1 MFFLLSKALLFLISP
16 FVWVVTAVL
25 IYFFHPKN
33 SWKKPAIR
41 IGLVVFLLFTNT
53 AIYLECMRLW
63 EVQGTPITEVKSH
76 DVGIV
81 LGGMTE
87 YNSDL
92 KTLSIRRGGDR
103 IWQAISLYKAQ
114 KIKKILISGDNGYIS
129 DRGLHEAQQLK
140 EVLVN
145 WGIPA
150 QDIIAET
157 KSKNTY
163 ENAQETAKILRRS
176 YPHLKTKLLI
186 TSGRHMK
193 RSLACFE
200 KAEMT
205 CTPFSTDLFSGP
217 TRNYHWDQ
225 YIIPDSSTLLDWNE
239 LLREWVGYFTYWITG
254 KI

>member
-16 FVWVVTAVL
+16 FVWMITAVL
-25 IYFFHPKN
+25 IYFFPPKN

-53 AIYLECMRLW
+53 AIYLEFMRKW
-63 EVQGTPITEVKSH
+63 EVHGTPISKVGQH

-103 IWQAISLYKAQ
+103 IWQAISLYKAH
-114 KIKKILISGDNGYIS
+114 KIKKILISGDNGYVS

-140 EVLVN
+140 EVLIN
-145 WGIPA
+145 WGIPSN
-150 QDIIAET
+150 DIIAET

-176 YPHLKTKLLI
+176 YPHLNTKLLI

-193 RSLACFE
+193 RALACFE
-200 KAEMT
+200 KADVL